1 MSFFSYY
8 KFDILKAS
16 VESPISVIVYF
27 DDYLL
32 IATGRHLLFRCIN
45 GGSVVS
51 KKRNKKWAELVKNF
65 MADKV

>member
-1 MSFFSYY
+1 MSFFAYY
-8 KFDILKAS
+8 KFDMLKAS

-27 DDYLL
+27 DDNL
-32 IATGRHLLFRCIN
+32 IATGRHLLCRCIN

-51 KKRNKKWAELVKNF
+51 KKGNNKWAELVKNF